1 MSRHPSEAS
10 LALYVG
16 GELSRWRRWRIERHV
31 AVCAECRRD
40 VSAFSALR
48 AETRDLAELPEVSW
62 EPMAAE
68 MRANIRLGLEA
79 GECVT
84 PHPAAI
90 VRLNWRA
97 LAACASLATL
107 LVVSFLIERPARPVA
122 AALQPSEMAV
132 LQTSGSGIQVTEG
145 EQTMMLLNERAHGSG
160 TKGDGKDVNYLA
172 TGSALRARYVDA
184 ETGYVTINN
193 VYVQ

>member
-10 LALYVG
+10 LALYAG

-48 AETRDLAELPEVSW
+48 EDTRDLAELPEVSW

-97 LAACASLATL
+97 LAACASLAAL

-122 AALQPSEMAV
+122 ALEPSEMAV

>member
-1 MSRHPSEAS
+1 
-10 LALYVG
+10 
-16 GELSRWRRWRIERHV
+16 
-31 AVCAECRRD
+31 
-40 VSAFSALR
+40 
-48 AETRDLAELPEVSW
+48 
-62 EPMAAE
+62 
-68 MRANIRLGLEA
+68 
-79 GECVT
+79 
-84 PHPAAI
+84 
-90 VRLNWRA
+90 LNWRA
-97 LAACASLATL
+97 LAACASLAAL
-107 LVVSFLIERPARPVA
+107 LVVSLLIERPARPVA
-122 AALQPSEMAV
+122 VALQPSEMAV

>member
-10 LALYVG
+10 LALYAG

-48 AETRDLAELPEVSW
+48 EDTRDLAELPEVSW

-97 LAACASLATL
+97 LAACASLAAL
-107 LVVSFLIERPARPVA
+107 LVVSLLIERPARPVA
-122 AALQPSEMAV
+122 ALEPSEMAV

-193 VYVQ
+193 VYAQ

>member
-10 LALYVG
+10 LALYAG

-31 AVCAECRRD
+31 ATCAECRRD
-40 VSAFSALR
+40 VSDFSSLR
-48 AETRDLAELPEVSW
+48 AETQALAELPEVSW
-62 EPMAAE
+62 APMAAE

-84 PHPAAI
+84 LRPAAI
-90 VRLNWRA
+90 TRFNWRA
-97 LAACASLATL
+97 LAACASLAAL
-107 LVVSFLIERPARPVA
+107 LAVSFLIERPARPVA
-122 AALQPSEMAV
+122 DFKPSEVAV
-132 LQTSGSGIQVTEG
+132 LETSGSGIQVTEG
-145 EQTMMLLNERAHGSG
+145 EQTMMLLDERARRSG
-160 TKGDGKDVNYLA
+160 TKDGGKDVNYLA
-172 TGSALRARYVDA
+172 TGGALRARYVDA

>member
-10 LALYVG
+10 LALYAG
-16 GELSRWRRWRIERHV
+16 GELNRWRRWRIERHV
-31 AVCAECRRD
+31 AACAECRRD
-40 VSAFSALR
+40 ISAFSALR
-48 AETRDLAELPEVSW
+48 AETRAMAELPEVSW

-84 PHPAAI
+84 LRPASTI
-90 VRLNWRA
+90 RFNWRA
-97 LAACASLATL
+97 LAACASLAAL
-107 LVVSFLIERPARPVA
+107 LVVSLLIERPARPVTE
-122 AALQPSEMAV
+122 LRPSQLAV
-132 LQTSGSGIQVTEG
+132 LETSGSGIQVTEG
-145 EQTMMLLNERAHGSG
+145 EQTMMLLNERAQRSG
-160 TKGDGKDVNYLA
+160 TQGDGKGVNYLA
-172 TGSALRARYVDA
+172 TGGALRARYVDA